1 MELYNIYTLSCTLP
15 SVSRVS
21 SKLGF
26 RVLIQSSSN
35 LLIFKTVSHRNSSHY
50 RQDFPATMM
59 YGDPQQHHNQ
69 QQPGGGGDH
78 FNRGPQPPQPPGP
91 PMMRQPSASSSTLNP
106 PEFHHLSSN
115 PPYDGNSFN
124 SLQI

>member
-1 MELYNIYTLSCTLP
+1 
-15 SVSRVS
+15 
-21 SKLGF
+21 
-26 RVLIQSSSN
+26 
-35 LLIFKTVSHRNSSHY
+35 
-50 RQDFPATMM
+50 MM

-106 PEFHHLSSN
+106 PEFHHLPSN
-115 PPYDGNSFN
+115 PPYDAHGDSFAAKRMRKLTQRRAVDYT
-124 SLQI
+124 STVVRYMQ